1 MLLGGDLGLAVL
13 CSGGAF
19 IIIDRL
25 EVGTS
30 DDPRFILMRRC
41 GHSEG
46 LLHDTLLPTIIV
58 NSLRGH
64 IVVHLEDLSRV
75 HDRFLFCHEEVRS
88 DRTGLR
94 FRFRL

>member
-13 CSGGAF
+13 SSGGAL

-25 EVGTS
+25 EVSSS
-30 DDPRFILMRRC
+30 DDPRLILMRRC

-46 LLHDTLLPTIIV
+46 LLHDTLLPTTIV

-64 IVVHLEDLSRV
+64 IVVHLEDLGRV

-88 DRTGLR
+88 DRTRLR